1 MKNLKIKLLSLSVL
15 GITLISSTPIW
26 AATNNTTISANKV
39 LATATINYPEATCV
53 DFYESSGIVEVYGTN
68 QSKYVASIY
77 DYIGDEYTNQGG
89 SVVGLQ
95 LALNHY
101 LHRNLATDGYF
112 GELTRS
118 ALKTFQGNHGLNP
131 DGICG
136 PSTWRALATEIL

>member
-39 LATATINYPEATCV
+39 LATATINYPEAACV

-68 QSKYVASIY
+68 QSKYVTSFYA
-77 DYIGDEYTNQGG
+77 YIGDNFTNQGAP
-89 SVVGLQ
+89 VVGLQ

-112 GELTRS
+112 GSATRS
-118 ALKTFQGNHGLNP
+118 ALIAFQQSRGLSA